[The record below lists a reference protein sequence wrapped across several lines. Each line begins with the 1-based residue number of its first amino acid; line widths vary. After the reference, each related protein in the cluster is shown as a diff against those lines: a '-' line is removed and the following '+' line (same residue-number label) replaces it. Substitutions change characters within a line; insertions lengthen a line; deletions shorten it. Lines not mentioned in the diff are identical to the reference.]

1 MSMLPRPPYGIPA
14 FVPPMFPGGLPRGFL
29 RGALTHSPG
38 QLEAPIL
45 EEVVA
50 GKKKGIPLR
59 KTTNSEI
66 VSYKARVGMPK
77 LLHIDCANS

>member
-1 MSMLPRPPYGIPA
+1 MIFCSETSFFDDCGRLIHLKSVRKVS
-14 FVPPMFPGGLPRGFL
+14 F
-29 RGALTHSPG
+29 S
-38 QLEAPIL
+38 
-45 EEVVA
+45 VVLS
-50 GKKKGIPLR
+50 GIPLR